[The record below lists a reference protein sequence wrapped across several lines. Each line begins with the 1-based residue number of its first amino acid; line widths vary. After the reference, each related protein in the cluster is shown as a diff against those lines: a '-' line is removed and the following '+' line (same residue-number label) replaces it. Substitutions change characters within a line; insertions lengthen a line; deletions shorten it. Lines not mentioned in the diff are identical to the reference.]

1 MSTRKYESGYKKL
14 QKKRRVE
21 AMIEKQKGSLDK
33 FVKPTKRYTETTS
46 EPHVDESNDNT
57 ILDSGK
63 IMEEENILDDH
74 KNLSDSEANVEEQNF
89 DTDHT
94 VLPRNLDDPSN
105 WKNISSNLRDLL
117 VERGPVQLCD
127 LDFPKDKSSR
137 HFSSIHYTQK
147 MANGE
152 KFERKWFTAWIESET
167 RLSRNKTIDKHIQDR
182 INKDRE
188 HWRNVLKRIIAVV
201 KTLGMKNLAFRGTN
215 EKIYQENN
223 GNFLALIEMIAEFD
237 PIMQEHVRRIKDDS
251 LHTHYLGH
259 AMQNELINLLACEIK
274 TKIIKKVQDAKYFSV
289 ILDCTPDVSHKEQM
303 SIVIRCLDISSSPI
317 KIVEY
322 FIEFLVVDD
331 TTGKGLFDAIVDEI
345 KNIGLDIDDLRGQG
359 YDNGSNMKG
368 KHQGVQKRLLDIN
381 PRSFYTPCG
390 CHSLN
395 LVICDM
401 ANSCTRA
408 TDFFGVVQRIYTI
421 FSSSTKRWKVLQD
434 HIPSFT
440 LKFLSQTRW
449 ESRIESIK
457 AIRFQAPQI

>member
-1 MSTRKYESGYKKL
+1 
-14 QKKRRVE
+14 
-21 AMIEKQKGSLDK
+21 
-33 FVKPTKRYTETTS
+33 
-46 EPHVDESNDNT
+46 
-57 ILDSGK
+57 
-63 IMEEENILDDH
+63 
-74 KNLSDSEANVEEQNF
+74 
-89 DTDHT
+89 
-94 VLPRNLDDPSN
+94 
-105 WKNISSNLRDLL
+105 
-117 VERGPVQLCD
+117 
-127 LDFPKDKSSR
+127 
-137 HFSSIHYTQK
+137 

-223 GNFLALIEMIAEFD
+223 ENFLALIEMIAEFD

-289 ILDCTPDVSHKEQM
+289 ILD
-303 SIVIRCLDISSSPI
+303 L
-317 KIVEY
+317 
-322 FIEFLVVDD
+322 VDD

-359 YDNGSNMKG
+359 YDN
-368 KHQGVQKRLLDIN
+368 
-381 PRSFYTPCG
+381 
-390 CHSLN
+390 
-395 LVICDM
+395 
-401 ANSCTRA
+401 
-408 TDFFGVVQRIYTI
+408 
-421 FSSSTKRWKVLQD
+421 D

-449 ESRIESIK
+449 ESQYLR
-457 AIRFQAPQI
+457 RFQQLQKSLISNRQHRRGMPYSNACMIATDRNLYRHQNTKI